1 MATSR
6 NTGYRSRTRF
16 WERVF
21 DRLSRYDLLL
31 IAIPM
36 AFALAIG
43 VYLFTGVPQQAAI
56 GVGALLSGVVLID
69 ALYLNPPIDDGI
81 SVESTPEQSP

>member
-6 NTGYRSRTRF
+6 NTGYRSQTRF

-31 IAIPM
+31 VAIPL
-36 AFALAIG
+36 AFVFAVGL
-43 VYLFTGVPQQAAI
+43 YLLTGVQYHAAVS
-56 GVGALLSGVVLID
+56 VGALGSVVVLVD
-69 ALYLNPPIDDGI
+69 ALYLNPPSDEGMA
-81 SVESTPEQSP
+81 VESVPEQSP

>member
-31 IAIPM
+31 IAIPV
-36 AFALAIG
+36 AFVLAIG

-56 GVGALLSGVVLID
+56 GVGALLSAFVLAD
-69 ALYLNPPIDDGI
+69 ALYLNPPTDDEL
-81 SVESTPEQSP
+81 SVESVHDQSS